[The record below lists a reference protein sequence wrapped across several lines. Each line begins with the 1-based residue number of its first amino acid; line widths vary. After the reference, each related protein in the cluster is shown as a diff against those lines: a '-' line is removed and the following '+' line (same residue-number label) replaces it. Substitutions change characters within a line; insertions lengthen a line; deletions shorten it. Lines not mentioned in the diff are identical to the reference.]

1 MTFDGTLSLDIIL
14 TLLGIII
21 AVWQLNSRNE
31 KMIGQLRE
39 ELKGD
44 ISGLKDEISDLK
56 DSQDNLR
63 TELKGE
69 ISDLKDSQDKL
80 RTELKGEISDLK
92 DSQDK
97 LRTELKGEI
106 SDLKA
111 GQENLRTE
119 LRGDLRRVEDKV
131 DDSNQR
137 LARLEGRFEGRE
149 ERLAAESETDTAA

>member
-14 TLLGIII
+14 TLLGIVI

-31 KMIGQLRE
+31 RMIGQLRE

-44 ISGLKDEISDLK
+44 ISDLKDEISDLKDSQDNLRTELKDEISDLK

-69 ISDLKDSQDKL
+69 ISDLKDSQDNL
-80 RTELKGEISDLK
+80 RTELK
-92 DSQDK
+92 
-97 LRTELKGEI
+97 
-106 SDLKA
+106 A
-111 GQENLRTE
+111 GQDNLRTE
-119 LRGDLRRVEDKV
+119 LRGDLRRVENKV

-149 ERLAAESETDTAA
+149 ERLASESETDTAA

>member
-14 TLLGIII
+14 ALLGILI
-21 AVWQLNSRNE
+21 AIWQLNSRNE
-31 KMIGQLRE
+31 SRIGE
-39 ELKGD
+39 VKGEISELKGA
-44 ISGLKDEISDLK
+44 ISDLK
-56 DSQDNLR
+56 DSQDKLRTELKVSQDNLR

-92 DSQDK
+92 
-97 LRTELKGEI
+97 
-106 SDLKA
+106 A
-111 GQENLRTE
+111 GQDNLRTE

-149 ERLAAESETDTAA
+149 ERLASEGETDTAA

>member
-14 TLLGIII
+14 ALLGIVI

-31 KMIGQLRE
+31 KMIGQLRD

-44 ISGLKDEISDLK
+44 ISDLKDGQDNLRTELKGEISDLK
-56 DSQDNLR
+56 VSQDNLR

-69 ISDLKDSQDKL
+69 ISDLKDGQDNL
-80 RTELKGEISDLK
+80 RTELRGEIS
-92 DSQDK
+92 
-97 LRTELKGEI
+97 EI
-106 SDLKA
+106 KA

-149 ERLAAESETDTAA
+149 ERLASEGEGNTVA